1 MFGTVVSL
9 KQVRT
14 MRRLLNME
22 MISTKVK
29 QHVLDPDMTFMADLA
44 LNSKNRK
51 ANTAVRV

>member
-14 MRRLLNME
+14 MRRLLYME